1 MWLDW
6 MLAPALVPAITTP
19 RWCAARIASPNGV
32 PLITPESFSL
42 VAAGH
47 EDAGHVVEHVDE
59 GGVARLS
66 RDSGRA
72 ETTSAAPSL
81 LKIAS

>member
-6 MLAPALVPAITTP
+6 MLAPALVPAMTTP
-19 RWCAARIASPNGV
+19 RWWAARIASPNGV
-32 PLITPESFSL
+32 PLITPESFSWL
-42 VAAGH
+42 PPVMKMPVTSSSTSTKAGSP
-47 EDAGHVVEHVDE
+47 AC
-59 GGVARLS
+59 S